1 MRKIIAVIVILSIIS
16 TLIYLVLA
24 DQKKKLAP
32 DPQGQVTATGSIE
45 VTEIDITPRLS
56 GLILDMSRQ
65 LGEKADS
72 GELLVTIDAKE
83 MTVRLNEIE
92 SGYAL
97 IDAQIKQA
105 QIQLKNIKTNLG
117 RMKKAFDVGAAT
129 RAQYDDLVSQRDLT
143 AQQITTLETQKINLT
158 AQKETL
164 LTQISN
170 AELYSPRSGWIS
182 SRNMEIGEMAMPG
195 IPIYTLSLLDKAHI
209 NVYVN
214 ETRIAEINLG
224 DSAHVMIDNYPDKQ
238 FLGYIDFISPE
249 AEFTPK
255 NIQTKEERVKL
266 VFEVR
271 ISLENAEHKLKPGL
285 PADVIIFTE

>member
-1 MRKIIAVIVILSIIS
+1 MRKIVAVIIILTIIS
-16 TLIYLVLA
+16 TLIFLVVS
-24 DQKKKLAP
+24 DQKNKLAP
-32 DPQGQVTATGSIE
+32 DPPGQVTATGSIE
-45 VTEIDITPRLS
+45 VTEIDITPRIS
-56 GLILDMSRQ
+56 GLILDMSKQ

-72 GELLVTIDAKE
+72 GDLLVIIDAKE

-92 SGYAL
+92 SGFML

-105 QIQLKNIKTNLG
+105 DIQLKNIKTNLA

-129 RAQYDDLVSQRDLT
+129 RSQYDDLASQRDFTL
-143 AQQITTLETQKINLT
+143 QQIKTLETQKLNLT
-158 AQKETL
+158 AQNETL

-182 SRNMEIGEMAMPG
+182 SRNMQTGEMAMPG

-214 ETRIAEINLG
+214 ETRIAEVNLG
-224 DSAHVMIDNYPDKQ
+224 DSTHVIIDNYPDKR
-238 FLGYIDFISPE
+238 FLGFVNFISPE

-271 ISLENAEHKLKPGL
+271 ISLDNIEHKLKPGL